1 MIAFHKRNFPL
12 HHCMVPAKNFCR
24 DGEGQAQ
31 KAPPP
36 PPPPPMD
43 MEKGSKN
50 WQKGR
55 HMNKKA
61 PYKEKN
67 VDFFQGGGGL
77 GSTLPTNILEYAP
90 IPLNVVRSNTI
101 SIIFI

>member
-1 MIAFHKRNFPL
+1 MIALHKRNFPL
-12 HHCMVPAKNFCR
+12 HGARKNFCR
-24 DGEGQAQ
+24 EGGKPK
-31 KAPPP
+31 KAPPS
-36 PPPPPMD
+36 PMD
-43 MEKGSKN
+43 MKKGSKKLE
-50 WQKGR
+50 KGR

-67 VDFFQGGGGL
+67 IDSFQGGGL
-77 GSTLPTNILEYAP
+77 GPTLPTNILEYAP